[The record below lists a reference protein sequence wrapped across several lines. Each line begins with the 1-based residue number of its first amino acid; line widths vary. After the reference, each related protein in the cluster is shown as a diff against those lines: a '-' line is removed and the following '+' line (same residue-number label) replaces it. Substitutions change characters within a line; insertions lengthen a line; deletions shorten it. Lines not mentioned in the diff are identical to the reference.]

1 MGSQMKPALSWGNK
15 LVCSEA
21 VTPFGA
27 PCCSSSDL
35 HGGWGGVGKTK
46 YTRLAGKRSGG
57 KRNYKKKKK
66 NGEWDESCDLL

>member
-1 MGSQMKPALSWGNK
+1 MGSQMKPALSSGNK
-15 LVCSEA
+15 LVRSEA

-35 HGGWGGVGKTK
+35 QGWRGGGGETK
-46 YTRLAGKRSGG
+46 YTRLAGRSGG
-57 KRNYKKKKK
+57 EINYKKK

>member
-1 MGSQMKPALSWGNK
+1 MGSKMKPALSSGNK

-35 HGGWGGVGKTK
+35 HRGGGGENKVHKAGREEVGGEEIT
-46 YTRLAGKRSGG
+46 
-57 KRNYKKKKK
+57 KKKNKK